1 MSNEEPINVEEI
13 AARIRRTD
21 EDHVQLKRD
30 ALALLYMV
38 EELRRYAT
46 HLDGCLWAV
55 RQPDGSKLCDCGVI
69 ELLHPGDP
77 RAARGSR

>member
-30 ALALLYMV
+30 ALALLYMA
-38 EELRRYAT
+38 EELRRYAS
-46 HLDGCLWAV
+46 HLDGCLWSV
-55 RQPDGSKLCDCGVI
+55 RQPDGGKICDCGLI
-69 ELLHPGDP
+69 ELLRPGDP
-77 RAARGSR
+77 RAVRR